1 LEENQVSVKRK
12 YLLLFVVLI
21 VIACLGLTSFRVQAF
36 LGMRGPLPLPQ
47 GVQQEKLAVFDAL
60 FDQTQQEGRVRL
72 ILELNVSFKPEGELF
87 SGLSR
92 RVQRYLISKAQN
104 RVSDRLKAFRAR
116 IVRDFEFV
124 PYMLVEVD
132 ANGLADLA
140 SNPDVFRMQQD
151 RPQPPTL
158 QVSVP
163 LIGATAAWGEGYT
176 GSGQAIVILDTGVQ
190 GSHDFLSDKVV
201 AEACFSTTA
210 GGADPSTTLCPDDSE
225 EQIGTGAGVN
235 CPLGTYGCEHGT
247 HVAGIAAGNGA
258 SFSGVAKDADII
270 AVQIFSEFSDPTC
283 STFGM
288 TSPCVLTWTS
298 DQIAALNWV
307 YSIQSS
313 YNIAAVN
320 MSLGGGQYTSNCDS
334 DPRKASIDN
343 LRSVGIAT
351 VIASGNSS
359 FREAI
364 GAPACISSAVS
375 VGGTTDSD
383 TMYTYSNVSSFLSL
397 LAPGSWIYSS
407 IPDNTYAEMSGTS
420 MAAPHVAGAWA
431 LIRSKAPGASVD
443 EILNALQTTGV
454 LIDDNRSGGVVT
466 DMPRIQVDSA
476 LALFEEATET
486 PTATDTSTA
495 TATHTPTST
504 STSTATPTSTETL
517 TSTATGTAT
526 ATYTSSPTSTNSST
540 PTPTATATPTNTAT
554 PTAIFEDV
562 PYGHWAFDYIN
573 ALYNAG
579 YVAGCSS
586 EPLLYCPD
594 NILNRAQS
602 AVFVLRGQYG
612 AIPDPPYTPPATPT
626 FADVDPSYW
635 GYGWIESLWT
645 DSFTAGCGTDP
656 LIFCPLR
663 EHTRAEGSVFFLR
676 IMHGV
681 EYEPPPASG
690 IFTDVDLGAWYAD
703 WVEAAYN
710 DGILPACNTSPLQ
723 FCPMDPLSRD
733 WAAYMMVQAKGGLPL
748 TASVPEAAAAS
759 PTFSFAIASDM
770 RSFAGAGIYDTPSYF
785 RGAAEKV
792 AEIGRTSFMISPGD
806 LDHPSYPA
814 WTIENYIGDDYK
826 WYPVVGN
833 HDIAWETLSWLMAY
847 DYGSVNP
854 GPSACPQTTYSF
866 DYANAH
872 FVVLNVYCNR
882 FGVRS
887 TDGDIS
893 DHLYD
898 WLTAD
903 LEATDQE
910 HIFVFGHEPAFP
922 QADPETGI
930 ERHVGDSL
938 DAYPDRRDRFWQ
950 LLDDYGVVF
959 YGCGHTHAFN
969 VIQVD
974 DVWQVD
980 AGHASGLGYEGIPS
994 TFIIVTVEGQHVYY
1008 DAYRDDGHGGVYQHD
1023 QYAVLR

>member
-1 LEENQVSVKRK
+1 MNRARIRHLF
-12 YLLLFVVLI
+12 LLAVFTLLT
-21 VIACLGLTSFRVQAF
+21 CGLSSFRVQAF

-116 IVRDFEFV
+116 IVRDFDFV

-140 SNPDVFRMQQD
+140 SNPDVFRMQQN

-258 SFSGVAKDADII
+258 RFSGVAK
-270 AVQIFSEFSDPTC
+270 
-283 STFGM
+283 
-288 TSPCVLTWTS
+288 VLTWTS

-504 STSTATPTSTETL
+504 STSTATPTSTETP

-562 PYGHWAFDYIN
+562 PSGHWAFD
-573 ALYNAG
+573 
-579 YVAGCSS
+579 
-586 EPLLYCPD
+586 
-594 NILNRAQS
+594 
-602 AVFVLRGQYG
+602 
-612 AIPDPPYTPPATPT
+612 
-626 FADVDPSYW
+626 
-635 GYGWIESLWT
+635 
-645 DSFTAGCGTDP
+645 
-656 LIFCPLR
+656 
-663 EHTRAEGSVFFLR
+663 
-676 IMHGV
+676 
-681 EYEPPPASG
+681 
-690 IFTDVDLGAWYAD
+690 
-703 WVEAAYN
+703 
-710 DGILPACNTSPLQ
+710 DG
-723 FCPMDPLSRD
+723 
-733 WAAYMMVQAKGGLPL
+733 GG
-748 TASVPEAAAAS
+748 
-759 PTFSFAIASDM
+759 
-770 RSFAGAGIYDTPSYF
+770 R
-785 RGAAEKV
+785 
-792 AEIGRTSFMISPGD
+792 
-806 LDHPSYPA
+806 
-814 WTIENYIGDDYK
+814 
-826 WYPVVGN
+826 
-833 HDIAWETLSWLMAY
+833 
-847 DYGSVNP
+847 
-854 GPSACPQTTYSF
+854 
-866 DYANAH
+866 
-872 FVVLNVYCNR
+872 
-882 FGVRS
+882 
-887 TDGDIS
+887 
-893 DHLYD
+893 
-898 WLTAD
+898 
-903 LEATDQE
+903 
-910 HIFVFGHEPAFP
+910 
-922 QADPETGI
+922 
-930 ERHVGDSL
+930 
-938 DAYPDRRDRFWQ
+938 
-950 LLDDYGVVF
+950 
-959 YGCGHTHAFN
+959 
-969 VIQVD
+969 
-974 DVWQVD
+974 
-980 AGHASGLGYEGIPS
+980 
-994 TFIIVTVEGQHVYY
+994 
-1008 DAYRDDGHGGVYQHD
+1008 
-1023 QYAVLR
+1023 